1 MKESKRKIDAL
12 SEDEVQR
19 LLVFMRGD
27 KNKDELTRTRDLA
40 MVSILLYTWLRVSEL
55 CNIKVEDVKEE
66 LQIIWKK
73 SDAKTCISLS
83 WTHMTN

>member
-19 LLVFMRGD
+19 LLIFMRGD

-40 MVSILLYTWLRVSEL
+40 MVSILLYT
-55 CNIKVEDVKEE
+55 
-66 LQIIWKK
+66 
-73 SDAKTCISLS
+73 
-83 WTHMTN
+83 